1 MFAIANK
8 GVTMKPPLH
17 SRAMRLFR
25 KLGWDPAAW
34 ALRRFYCPV
43 ARQDLVL
50 EVGSGGNP
58 YFRSNVLCDAYRE
71 TSERHFEPLI
81 HDRPTV
87 LAFAE
92 DLPFRNDSFDF
103 VIASHVLEHSERP
116 DRFLS
121 EIQRVGKAGYI
132 EVPDAFFER
141 ILTYDCHRLEISER
155 KGALFIRKKRDY
167 IQDKELY
174 NLVDARVGRLFSSL
188 VSRNPFEFHVRYYWT
203 RASGGIKFEILNP
216 DYEFDWSLPVPE
228 PGSPISGLRA
238 RSRRLAV
245 GCLRRILSQ
254 SRRNRG
260 LDVLAYLEC
269 IKCRSPKLERQPGR
283 VRCRDCG
290 SNYGLS
296 NEGIVDFTRV
306 IV

>member
-25 KLGWDPAAW
+25 KLGWDPATW

-92 DLPFRNDSFDF
+92 DLPFS
-103 VIASHVLEHSERP
+103 
-116 DRFLS
+116 
-121 EIQRVGKAGYI
+121 
-132 EVPDAFFER
+132 
-141 ILTYDCHRLEISER
+141 
-155 KGALFIRKKRDY
+155 KR
-167 IQDKELY
+167 Q
-174 NLVDARVGRLFSSL
+174 F
-188 VSRNPFEFHVRYYWT
+188 
-203 RASGGIKFEILNP
+203 
-216 DYEFDWSLPVPE
+216 
-228 PGSPISGLRA
+228 
-238 RSRRLAV
+238 
-245 GCLRRILSQ
+245 
-254 SRRNRG
+254 
-260 LDVLAYLEC
+260 
-269 IKCRSPKLERQPGR
+269 
-283 VRCRDCG
+283 
-290 SNYGLS
+290 
-296 NEGIVDFTRV
+296 
-306 IV
+306 

>member
-1 MFAIANK
+1 MN
-8 GVTMKPPLH
+8 PQPD
-17 SRAMRLFR
+17 SCAMRLFR
-25 KLGWDPAAW
+25 KVGWDPAAW

-43 ARQDLVL
+43 AKRDLVL

-81 HDRPTV
+81 HDRPTI
-87 LAFAE
+87 LAFTE

-103 VIASHVLEHSERP
+103 VIASHVLEHSEHP

-141 ILTYDCHRLEISER
+141 IVTYRCHRLEISER
-155 KGALFIRKKRDY
+155 KGVLLIRKKRGY

-174 NLVDARVGRLFSSL
+174 NLFDCRVGRLFSRL
-188 VSRNPFEFHVRYYWT
+188 VARHPFEFHVRCYWT

-216 DYEFDWSLPVPE
+216 EYEFDWSLPTPE
-228 PGSPISGLRA
+228 PGSPISGLGA
-238 RSRRLAV
+238 HWRRLAV
-245 GCLRRILSQ
+245 GCLRRTLSQ
-254 SRRNRG
+254 SRRNRA
-260 LDVLAYLEC
+260 LDVLTFLEC
-269 IKCRSPKLERQPGR
+269 IKCRSARLEKQPGR
-283 VRCRDCG
+283 VKCRDCG

-296 NEGIVDFTRV
+296 REGIIDFTNAAV
-306 IV
+306 